1 MHLRHDGSERTSRK
15 PPEDLKSRPAPTPW
29 LMVVSLI
36 LHRPHVPANESS
48 EERMPKL
55 PAPMRF
61 KTGSGTRLSIT
72 CRARPTADVFGR
84 ADSLKRR
91 SLPRRRRV
99 THSAVLT
106 PPPASTV
113 CSLTAHAPCSIER
126 SARRESSDLI
136 GVSSDS
142 DPIADE
148 PTPTHVLDLPT
159 AGGRVIRGSVFR
171 VGAYLAGVLLGVLGA
186 ALMTRHLGVS
196 DFGRY
201 ITVFSVISITA
212 GLSDAGLLNIGVR
225 EYSLRE
231 GAGRERLVRNLL
243 GIRLV
248 VTGIGTA
255 LAVGFSAVA
264 GYTSQ
269 MVFGTFLLGLALVVT
284 TIQQTLGVP
293 LSSELRLGW
302 LSVVDLVRQ
311 LATLVGIAALVL
323 AGAGLLPFF
332 AIQIPVA
339 VAVLV
344 LTALLVRGIGSL
356 RPSFSR
362 AEWGRLRHAV
372 LPYATA
378 NAVGVVYGF
387 LAIILLSLVSTAEET
402 GYFGAAFRVYLV
414 LAGIPAL
421 LVASAFP
428 ILARA
433 ARDDH
438 ARLAYAGQRL
448 WEISLIIGS
457 GLALATAVGAPFAI
471 HVIAGSGFGPSID
484 VLRVQAVTLLPAFV
498 FGVWGF
504 ALLALGRYRGILIA
518 NAAALLTSA
527 VVTLALAPTFGAFG
541 AAFATLGG
549 DTCLA
554 LGYGLVLMRRSPEFR
569 VSLDLV
575 PRVALAC
582 GVGACALLIPGISN
596 VVTLVVA
603 SAAYVAVLVALGAI
617 PSEVR
622 EALVW
627 RRSRPAA

>member
-1 MHLRHDGSERTSRK
+1 
-15 PPEDLKSRPAPTPW
+15 
-29 LMVVSLI
+29 
-36 LHRPHVPANESS
+36 
-48 EERMPKL
+48 
-55 PAPMRF
+55 
-61 KTGSGTRLSIT
+61 
-72 CRARPTADVFGR
+72 
-84 ADSLKRR
+84 
-91 SLPRRRRV
+91 
-99 THSAVLT
+99 
-106 PPPASTV
+106 
-113 CSLTAHAPCSIER
+113 
-126 SARRESSDLI
+126 
-136 GVSSDS
+136 VSSNIDRT
-142 DPIADE
+142 AKE
-148 PTPTHVLDLPT
+148 PSPPHVLDLPT
-159 AGGRVIRGSVFR
+159 AGGKVIRGSVLR
-171 VGAYLAGVLLGVLGA
+171 VGAYIAGVLLGVVGA
-186 ALMTRHLGVS
+186 ALMTRHLGAA

-201 ITVFSVISITA
+201 ITVFSVIAITA

-231 GAGRERLVRNLL
+231 GAGREHLVRNLL

-255 LAVGFSAVA
+255 LAIAFSAVV

-302 LSVVDLVRQ
+302 LSVLDLVRQ
-311 LATLVGIAALVL
+311 LATLIGIAALVL

-339 VAVLV
+339 VAVLG
-344 LTALLVRGIGSL
+344 LTAMLVLGIGSL

-387 LAIILLSLVSTAEET
+387 LAIILLSLVSTADET
-402 GYFGAAFRVYLV
+402 GYFGAAFRVFLV

-438 ARLAYAGQRL
+438 SRLAYAGQGL
-448 WEISLIIGS
+448 WDISLIIGS

-471 HVIAGSGFGPSID
+471 DVIAGSGFDASID
-484 VLRVQAVTLLPAFV
+484 VLRVLAGALVPSFV

-518 NAAALLTSA
+518 NAVALLASA
-527 VVTLALAPTFGAFG
+527 TVTLALAPPFGAFG
-541 AAFATLGG
+541 AAFATLAG

-554 LGYGLVLMRRSPEFR
+554 LGYGLVLMRKHPEFR
-569 VSLDLV
+569 VSLERV
-575 PRVALAC
+575 PTVALAC
-582 GVGACALLIPGISN
+582 GIGASALLVPGIPN
-596 VVTLVVA
+596 VVTLIVA
-603 SAAYVAVLVALGAI
+603 SGAYVAVLVALGAI

-622 EALVW
+622 DALGW